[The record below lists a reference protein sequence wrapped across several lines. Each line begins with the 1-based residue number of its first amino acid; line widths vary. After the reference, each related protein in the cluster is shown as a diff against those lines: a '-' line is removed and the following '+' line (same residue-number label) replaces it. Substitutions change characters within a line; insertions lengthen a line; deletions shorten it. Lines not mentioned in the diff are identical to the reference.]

1 MKNPLNHHEFRTLS
15 APLAELASSC
25 TGLAG
30 QRSDAG
36 PGMVFMAG
44 VRAATPIL
52 LGAIPFG
59 LAVGVAAIE
68 ADLSPAQ
75 GMATSLL
82 IFAGAAQLAAIQ
94 LVDSGLPLL
103 MLLTALVINLRLAIY
118 SASLAPHLH
127 HLPNRWRWLLAYFLT
142 DQAYAV
148 SLSRYQAGMARTD
161 KHWYYLGAGASIW
174 LVYQLVC
181 AIGLTIGAGVPSGW
195 SLDFIIPLT
204 FLGLLVPTVRDRGTL
219 IAALSAAGAAVML
232 IGLPLKLGPLVA
244 ALLGIGAGLLVESRC
259 STDARGG

>member
-1 MKNPLNHHEFRTLS
+1 V
-15 APLAELASSC
+15 ALA
-25 TGLAG
+25 
-30 QRSDAG
+30 
-36 PGMVFMAG
+36 AG
-44 VRAATPIL
+44 VKAATPIL

-68 ADLSPAQ
+68 AGLSPAQ

-103 MLLTALVINLRLAIY
+103 MLVTALVINLRLAIY
-118 SASLAPHLH
+118 SASLAPHLQ
-127 HLPNRWRWLLAYFLT
+127 HLSGRWRWLLAYFLT

-148 SLSRYQAGMARTD
+148 SLSRYQAGMARAD

-181 AIGLTIGAGVPSGW
+181 AIGLSIGASVPSNW

-219 IAALSAAGAAVML
+219 IAALTGGLAAILL
-232 IGLPLKLGPLVA
+232 IGMPLKLGMLAA
-244 ALLGIGAGLLVESRC
+244 ALLGICAGLLVEPKPANAT
-259 STDARGG
+259 STGD